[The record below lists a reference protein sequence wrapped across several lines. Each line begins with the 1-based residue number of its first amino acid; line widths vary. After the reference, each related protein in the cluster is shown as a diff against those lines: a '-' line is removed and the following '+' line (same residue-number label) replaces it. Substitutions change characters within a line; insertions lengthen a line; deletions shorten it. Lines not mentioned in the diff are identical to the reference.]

1 MGYFFYAQKK
11 GNNYN
16 GLIINTVF
24 QVTSKP
30 QMVTVSIS
38 KKNLTHDYIWK
49 SRVFTASILSQT
61 RHL

>member
-1 MGYFFYAQKK
+1 M
-11 GNNYN
+11 
-16 GLIINTVF
+16 NTVF